1 MFKGNPDIRASG
13 EKIVMTLEQ
22 QKEYLKC
29 ANDIFYF
36 IENYFNIVT
45 LDEGIKLFE
54 PYEYQRKTLRKI
66 IDNKNEEETPH
77 LIALWPRQMGK
88 CVSDKT
94 KITIRNKKTKEIEE
108 ISIGEF
114 YSRVKNG

>member
-45 LDEGIKLFE
+45 LNHGITLFKPYDYQTKTIRSLLTNREGTKHNIC
-54 PYEYQRKTLRKI
+54 
-66 IDNKNEEETPH
+66 
-77 LIALWPRQMGK
+77 LWPRQMGK